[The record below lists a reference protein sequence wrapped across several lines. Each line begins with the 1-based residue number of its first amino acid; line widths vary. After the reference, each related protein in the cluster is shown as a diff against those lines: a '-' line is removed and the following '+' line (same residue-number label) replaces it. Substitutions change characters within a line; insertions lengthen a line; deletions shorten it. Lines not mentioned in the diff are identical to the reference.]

1 MIRKGRKLG
10 AALGNWVLFGMAFGL
25 ITLAVACTNKNKIP
39 SDVMKQ
45 DKMEAVMWDMILA
58 DRFSSQFLER
68 DSVAKKNIKTENLK
82 LYERVF
88 QVHHISKDEFI
99 RSFNFYLS
107 RPDLNKVIFDTM
119 VARADRR
126 RAELYKADT
135 LKK

>member
-1 MIRKGRKLG
+1 MIRKGRKPG
-10 AALGNWVLFGMAFGL
+10 TALVNTVLFAMTFGL
-25 ITLAVACTNKNKIP
+25 IAFAAACTNKNKIP
-39 SDVMKQ
+39 SDVMTQ
-45 DKMEAVMWDMILA
+45 DKMETVMWDMILA

-88 QVHHISKDEFI
+88 QVHHITREEFV

-107 RPDLNKVIFDTM
+107 RPDLNKVIYDTM
-119 VARADRR
+119 TARADRR